1 MSHVT
6 ARHGTARTWKA
17 AGERDITAGMPP
29 KKQPCADINGVFHS
43 AIKASLAATAHGD
56 SLRRY
61 ANTNKGLS
69 KLKLPLEKPK
79 HKTTSPEENLANR
92 YGDPGVLILFPRNP
106 NDPSIRFPHINPPL
120 SQ

>member
-61 ANTNKGLS
+61 ANTNKG
-69 KLKLPLEKPK
+69 
-79 HKTTSPEENLANR
+79 
-92 YGDPGVLILFPRNP
+92 VLILFPRNP